1 MALIKPNESR
11 ACYVANARLVL
22 SILFRVEV
30 VLPPILLGSSF
41 EMLSMFVSGVWVLL
55 TLLFEEAVFTNEN
68 IGRLRLLRLF
78 GWAFINTLVFV
89 IAVIS
94 QKVLSSEVDSV
105 EGLVKWVVR
114 KDTVYIF
121 LLLFCAIASMRTVG
135 LIIAWVLTRLRTKAD
150 GNQ

>member
-1 MALIKPNESR
+1 
-11 ACYVANARLVL
+11 
-22 SILFRVEV
+22 
-30 VLPPILLGSSF
+30 
-41 EMLSMFVSGVWVLL
+41 MFVSGVWVLL